1 MQTDWK
7 KQTTFFLASQTISIF
22 GTSSVQSNFTIG
34 ILTVALGLV
43 PFFWVYLA
51 FMLLCGVSFPVFNAP
66 STVILQQRVEDDFR
80 GRVFGLLGM
89 LSGSS
94 WNAAFRATRRRGQG
108 RVVAHGDRVLDLS
121 PGSGDARRQ
130 DPGQGRQPICGSC
143 ITYKASTSKHI
154 SGQDSDLHEALFSGT
169 SAQDA
174 RHMD

>member
-7 KQTTFFLASQTISIF
+7 KQTTFSLASQTISIF

-89 LSGSS
+89 LSGSMMPLGMLLFGPL
-94 WNAAFRATRRRGQG
+94 AD
-108 RVVAHGDRVLDLS
+108 VVKIEWLLM
-121 PGSGDARRQ
+121 
-130 DPGQGRQPICGSC
+130 
-143 ITYKASTSKHI
+143 
-154 SGQDSDLHEALFSGT
+154 GT
-169 SAQDA
+169 GFLI
-174 RHMD
+174 

>member
-1 MQTDWK
+1 MHCTLTVCYPLWVADHCEPRAHPVGSAADDGRRSLKCRPTGKNRRRFSWPARPFPSS
-7 KQTTFFLASQTISIF
+7 TLFLASQTISIF

-89 LSGSS
+89 LSGSMMPLGMLLFGPL
-94 WNAAFRATRRRGQG
+94 AD
-108 RVVAHGDRVLDLS
+108 VVKIEWLLM
-121 PGSGDARRQ
+121 
-130 DPGQGRQPICGSC
+130 
-143 ITYKASTSKHI
+143 
-154 SGQDSDLHEALFSGT
+154 GT
-169 SAQDA
+169 GFLI
-174 RHMD
+174 